1 MALDRKPDRQ
11 NVYPYTPLDPVRPR
25 WHSEHMPTPSS
36 DPAHP
41 VEVVK
46 LRELTDTER
55 AVLDLESTWFKYAGR
70 KEQVIRERFDMSTT
84 RYYQVLRGL
93 LQREEAMAYD
103 PLLVRRLIRQQE
115 SRARSRSAKRLP
127 R

>member
-1 MALDRKPDRQ
+1 MSSS
-11 NVYPYTPLDPVRPR
+11 
-25 WHSEHMPTPSS
+25 HST
-36 DPAHP
+36 DPAQP

-46 LRELTDTER
+46 LRELTDVER

-70 KEQVIRERFDMSTT
+70 KESVIRERFDMNTT

-115 SRARSRSAKRLP
+115 SRARARSAKRLP
-127 R
+127 

>member
-1 MALDRKPDRQ
+1 MSHSQ
-11 NVYPYTPLDPVRPR
+11 NA
-25 WHSEHMPTPSS
+25 
-36 DPAHP
+36 DPAQP

-55 AVLDLESTWFKYAGR
+55 AVLDLESSWFKYAGR
-70 KEQVIRERFDMSTT
+70 KESVIRERFDMSTT

-93 LQREEAMAYD
+93 LKREEAMAYD
-103 PLLVRRLIRQQE
+103 PMLVRRLIRQQE
-115 SRARSRSAKRLP
+115 ARARSRSAKRLP

>member
-1 MALDRKPDRQ
+1 
-11 NVYPYTPLDPVRPR
+11 
-25 WHSEHMPTPSS
+25 MPTPSS

-55 AVLDLESTWFKYAGR
+55 AILDLESSWFRYAGR
-70 KEQVIRERFDMSTT
+70 KESVIRERFDMSTT

-93 LQREEAMAYD
+93 LEREEAMAYD
-103 PLLVRRLIRQQE
+103 PLLAKRLLRQQE

-127 R
+127 

>member
-1 MALDRKPDRQ
+1 
-11 NVYPYTPLDPVRPR
+11 
-25 WHSEHMPTPSS
+25 MPTPSS

-46 LRELTDTER
+46 LRELTDVER
-55 AVLDLESTWFKYAGR
+55 AILEFERSHFRYAGR
-70 KEQVIRERFDMSTT
+70 KELAVREQFDMSMT
-84 RYYQVLRGL
+84 RYYQLLNGL
-93 LQREEAMAYD
+93 LSNPVAEAHD
-103 PLLVRRLIRQQE
+103 PFTVRRLLRIRE

>member
-1 MALDRKPDRQ
+1 
-11 NVYPYTPLDPVRPR
+11 
-25 WHSEHMPTPSS
+25 MPTPSS

-41 VEVVK
+41 VEVVR

-55 AVLDLESTWFKYAGR
+55 AVLDLESTWFRYAGR

-103 PLLVRRLIRQQE
+103 PLLVRRLIRQQQ

-127 R
+127 

>member
-1 MALDRKPDRQ
+1 
-11 NVYPYTPLDPVRPR
+11 
-25 WHSEHMPTPSS
+25 MPTP
-36 DPAHP
+36 DANPAHP
-41 VEVVK
+41 AEVVK

-55 AVLDLESTWFKYAGR
+55 AMLDLEGSWFKYAGR
-70 KEQVIRERFDMSTT
+70 KESVIRERFDMSTT

-127 R
+127 

>member
-1 MALDRKPDRQ
+1 
-11 NVYPYTPLDPVRPR
+11 
-25 WHSEHMPTPSS
+25 MPTSSS

-46 LRELTDTER
+46 LRELTDVER

-70 KEQVIRERFDMSTT
+70 KESVIRERFDMSTT

-127 R
+127 

>member
-1 MALDRKPDRQ
+1 
-11 NVYPYTPLDPVRPR
+11 
-25 WHSEHMPTPSS
+25 MPTPSS

-46 LRELTDTER
+46 LRELTDVER

-70 KEQVIRERFDMSTT
+70 KESVIRERFDMSTT

-127 R
+127 

>member
-1 MALDRKPDRQ
+1 
-11 NVYPYTPLDPVRPR
+11 
-25 WHSEHMPTPSS
+25 MPTSSS

-46 LRELTDTER
+46 LRELTDVER
-55 AVLDLESTWFKYAGR
+55 AILDLESTWFRYAGR
-70 KEQVIRERFDMSTT
+70 KESVIRERFDMSTT

-127 R
+127 